1 MPATPTIAY
10 LTNSVTGHYQF
21 SIWKEILPLA
31 RARGWNLLSLVG
43 RHAVKRTEPSI
54 AAQNAIYG
62 LAASRRFDGVIAPG
76 EVVFGAGDP
85 AGMERFFASFGG
97 KPAVLISSSLPGRPS
112 ILVDGRVGILDAV
125 RHLAAVHGRK
135 RIACLRGPSEG
146 VETDERFNAYRE
158 ALGSLGLPFDPE
170 FVHPGDFTEDAG
182 IRLAQAFAR
191 REVPRFDALVA
202 LNDRMAIGFQEEA
215 LRLGIGIPD
224 DVSLTGFD
232 DDEEAVVIPKPL
244 STVRQPFRQMA
255 ERALQA
261 MEGLLSGRP
270 GPGVVSL
277 PARFIARESC
287 GCSGELHGPA
297 DATPPSGARG
307 GIVRLREALIAEA
320 SGLVDKPSFEPLLD
334 AEMDPAKHDKRDL
347 YDVSADLASTRRWI
361 RGQLPPEAERK
372 AERLLLEGQVSVARR
387 IERAYARELISFLK
401 SNLLT
406 NELTGALAECI
417 SLQDIRSAL
426 GRYLPQF
433 DYRFAA
439 MVTVARKEGEAPT
452 SLPAS
457 AVVELVLQDR
467 DGHGPEVRS
476 QPAER
481 FPVSDVLPDWAMP
494 SRSPWAATLI
504 PLVDRGTL
512 LGYLM
517 LESRKEDYSIYTIF
531 RTQVAST
538 IGRAAL
544 LVELL
549 ERQTRERVEIEKMQA
564 LGTLVAGVAHE
575 VNTPVGVGV
584 TAASHLHAT
593 ILELERMKKAGPL
606 APDELETFLADGKE
620 ASALILANLQRAA
633 SLILSFK
640 RVAADSSNEERR
652 RFDVRECID
661 DIIASLSPRLKR
673 TKIAV
678 EVDCP
683 EGIVVD
689 GYPGPFSQT
698 IANFTLNSIQHAFD
712 PGAAGRI
719 AIRAR
724 EEGGR
729 LRLVYEDDGRGIP
742 EEHLGRIFEPFFTTS
757 RESGGTGLGL
767 HIVYN
772 AVTGGKVSASNRPVG
787 GAMFTVEIP
796 MSIEGARHG

>member
-1 MPATPTIAY
+1 
-10 LTNSVTGHYQF
+10 
-21 SIWKEILPLA
+21 
-31 RARGWNLLSLVG
+31 
-43 RHAVKRTEPSI
+43 
-54 AAQNAIYG
+54 
-62 LAASRRFDGVIAPG
+62 
-76 EVVFGAGDP
+76 
-85 AGMERFFASFGG
+85 
-97 KPAVLISSSLPGRPS
+97 
-112 ILVDGRVGILDAV
+112 
-125 RHLAAVHGRK
+125 
-135 RIACLRGPSEG
+135 
-146 VETDERFNAYRE
+146 
-158 ALGSLGLPFDPE
+158 
-170 FVHPGDFTEDAG
+170 
-182 IRLAQAFAR
+182 
-191 REVPRFDALVA
+191 
-202 LNDRMAIGFQEEA
+202 
-215 LRLGIGIPD
+215 
-224 DVSLTGFD
+224 
-232 DDEEAVVIPKPL
+232 
-244 STVRQPFRQMA
+244 
-255 ERALQA
+255 
-261 MEGLLSGRP
+261 
-270 GPGVVSL
+270 
-277 PARFIARESC
+277 
-287 GCSGELHGPA
+287 
-297 DATPPSGARG
+297 
-307 GIVRLREALIAEA
+307 
-320 SGLVDKPSFEPLLD
+320 
-334 AEMDPAKHDKRDL
+334 
-347 YDVSADLASTRRWI
+347 
-361 RGQLPPEAERK
+361 
-372 AERLLLEGQVSVARR
+372 
-387 IERAYARELISFLK
+387 
-401 SNLLT
+401 
-406 NELTGALAECI
+406 
-417 SLQDIRSAL
+417 
-426 GRYLPQF
+426 
-433 DYRFAA
+433 
-439 MVTVARKEGEAPT
+439 
-452 SLPAS
+452 
-457 AVVELVLQDR
+457 
-467 DGHGPEVRS
+467 
-476 QPAER
+476 
-481 FPVSDVLPDWAMP
+481 
-494 SRSPWAATLI
+494 
-504 PLVDRGTL
+504 VDRGTL

-564 LGTLVAGVAHE
+564 RGTLVAGVAHE

-661 DIIASLSPRLKR
+661 AIIASLSPRLKR

-689 GYPGPFSQT
+689 GYPGHFSQT

-787 GAMFTVEIP
+787 GAICTVEIP